1 LKEREFHASLN
12 FSASSDSDDG
22 EKRLSSTYS
31 SLSDSSLLSEKEDI
45 SRASSFL
52 STDAVDDGDDD
63 DDGDKYSSTPS
74 LPDEALLL
82 SLSSSDEDESHH
94 IVGGDEVFVGSSGV
108 RYA

>member
-1 LKEREFHASLN
+1 M
-12 FSASSDSDDG
+12 
-22 EKRLSSTYS
+22 
-31 SLSDSSLLSEKEDI
+31 
-45 SRASSFL
+45 ASSFL

-82 SLSSSDEDESHH
+82 SLSSSDENLHH